1 MRPLIGLFVFALLL
15 NAPMSG
21 SANASPE
28 GKRVV
33 VLATSNTNPY
43 IGAWTS
49 TFTKFATQAGMK
61 VTNLSA
67 NYDAAVQSQQIDDA
81 IAQKYD
87 LIVLCYVNDQAIVPA
102 LTRAKAAGI
111 PIVLY
116 ATPMKKEQED
126 LWTSYIGTENAD
138 LGRLAGE
145 EMVKGLTAEGKTKA
159 KVVAVTG
166 LAQQINVMAR
176 MAAFKAALAQHP
188 GIELVG
194 IEDGKWNTAVTEKVT
209 GELLVRFA
217 GQGGIDGIFAMA
229 DNQATGS
236 INAVQSAGLALGVD
250 NKGIVL
256 VASNCM
262 KDGIVHIKSGEQY
275 GTATQIPT
283 EEAETAAK
291 KVATYFNG
299 QSLRKYEIIPVYGIT
314 KDNVDQFAAGCSY

>member
-1 MRPLIGLFVFALLL
+1 MRLLIGLFVFALLL
-15 NAPMSG
+15 NVPMSG
-21 SANASPE
+21 SVYASPE

-111 PIVLY
+111 PVVLY

-145 EMVKGLTAEGKTKA
+145 EMVKALTAEGKTKA

-194 IEDGKWNTAVTEKVT
+194 TEDGKWNTAVTEKVT

-250 NKGIVL
+250 NKGIVV

-291 KVATYFNG
+291 KVAAYFNG
-299 QSLRKYEIIPVYGIT
+299 QSLGKYELIPVYGIT